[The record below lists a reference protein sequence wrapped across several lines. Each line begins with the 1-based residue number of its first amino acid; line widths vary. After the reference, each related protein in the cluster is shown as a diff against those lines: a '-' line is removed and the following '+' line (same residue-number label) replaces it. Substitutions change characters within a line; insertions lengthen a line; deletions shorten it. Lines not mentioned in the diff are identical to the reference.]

1 MRTNVAVATTPIHT
15 HEGDVAQRQSPL
27 QELRRTVMT
36 CMLWEDTF
44 YEKGN
49 DIAARIADLCAKVA
63 PDEVA
68 ALAVEA
74 RTGMKL
80 RHVPLFLVRELAR
93 RKGNGASVEATLA
106 QVIQRADE
114 LGEFVSLYWR
124 EKKQPLSAGVKRG
137 LAAAFQRFDA
147 YHLAKYNRDTAVKL
161 RDVLFLC
168 HAKPSSATSKIKC
181 RFCTGKYPDGR
192 PVSTCEDCGGS
203 GYETVSQS
211 VVWKMLV
218 DKTLESPD
226 TWEVALSGGA
236 DKKETFERLMREK
249 KLGGMA
255 TLRNLRNMIQ
265 CGADES
271 LVRERLSAGC
281 GMALP
286 FRFVTAAR
294 HAPRLEDAI
303 EQAMFKS
310 VEGME
315 RLPGSTGLLVDVSGS
330 MNATLSQKSEATRV
344 DVAAGLAILLREI
357 GEKVA
362 VATFSERVVEVPSR
376 RGFALRD
383 AIHQSQPHSG
393 TYLAKAVTAL
403 SREWNGIDRLIVIT
417 DEQSADGG
425 GTAFAGRNYIVNVA
439 SYQHGVA
446 ADGKWRRINGWSD
459 RILDYIREYER
470 AES

>member
-1 MRTNVAVATTPIHT
+1 
-15 HEGDVAQRQSPL
+15 VAQRDTPHG
-27 QELRRTVMT
+27 ELRRTVMT

-44 YEKGN
+44 YEKGSN
-49 DIAARIADLCAKVA
+49 IAARIADLCTKVA
-63 PDEVA
+63 PDQIA
-68 ALAVEA
+68 ALAIEA

-80 RHVPLFLVRELAR
+80 RHAPLFLVRELAR
-93 RKGNGASVEATLA
+93 RKGNGALVEATLSR
-106 QVIQRADE
+106 VIQRADE
-114 LGEFVSLYWR
+114 LGEFVSLYWK

-137 LAAAFQRFDA
+137 LAAAFQRFDG

-168 HAKPSSATSKIKC
+168 HAKPRDAEQ
-181 RFCTGKYPDGR
+181 G
-192 PVSTCEDCGGS
+192 EL
-203 GYETVSQS
+203 
-211 VVWKMLV
+211 WKRLV
-218 DKTLESPD
+218 DKTLDAPD

-255 TLRNLRNMIQ
+255 TLRNLRNMVQ
-265 CGADES
+265 SGVDET
-271 LVRERLSAGC
+271 LIRERLASGC

-294 HAPRLEDAI
+294 HAPRVEDAI
-303 EQAMFKS
+303 EQAMLRS
-310 VEGME
+310 TEGME
-315 RLPGSTGLLVDVSGS
+315 RLRGTTGFLVDVSGS
-330 MNATLSQKSEATRV
+330 MDATLSTKSEATRI

-357 GEKVA
+357 GESVR
-362 VATFSERVVEVPSR
+362 VATFSERVVEVPPR

-383 AIHQSQPHSG
+383 AIHKSQAHSG

-403 SREWNGIDRLIVIT
+403 SREWKDIDRLIVIT

-439 SYQHGVA
+439 SYEHGVA
-446 ADGKWRRINGWSD
+446 AVGKWHRIHGWSD
-459 RILDYIREYER
+459 RILDYIAEYER
-470 AES
+470 AEV